1 MDDDARRDGRMG
13 LLPLADYQQ
22 RQRTSNPALHGPR
35 LHRPVRRLQLG
46 NGNRP
51 WATLDSR
58 RPVLLRLVHHLLR
71 QKATSMTPAPGPLV
85 RGLPLAPPGPCMLLS
100 PIQMETLV
108 AILPY
113 IEITLSLLLIIGIVL
128 QQRGAGLGGAF
139 GGDNYA
145 STFYKR
151 RGAEKF
157 LFNATI
163 VLAVLFVASAI
174 AGFLI

>member
-1 MDDDARRDGRMG
+1 MH
-13 LLPLADYQQ
+13 
-22 RQRTSNPALHGPR
+22 T
-35 LHRPVRRLQLG
+35 
-46 NGNRP
+46 
-51 WATLDSR
+51 
-58 RPVLLRLVHHLLR
+58 
-71 QKATSMTPAPGPLV
+71 
-85 RGLPLAPPGPCMLLS
+85 LAPLYPFMIGSFL
-100 PIQMETLV
+100 QMETLK

-139 GGDNYA
+139 GGDNFA

-163 VLAVLFVASAI
+163 VIAVLFVASAI